1 MIWKIF
7 LILFC
12 FKWRFLSLIQGWME
26 QGDLKKK
33 EMQLNLCNIFSVL
46 VFNDWPNTLN
56 RVKLERAFTFIKYL
70 DSAVA
75 LIFLPKTLIWNNITF
90 PASNLLSILEQ
101 VVKELLKSISKKV
114 YQYSFYYSIYHCLI
128 KKF

>member
-12 FKWRFLSLIQGWME
+12 FKWRFSSLIQGWME

-33 EMQLNLCNIFSVL
+33 EMQLNLCNTFSIL

-56 RVKLERAFTFIKYL
+56 RVELERAVTFIKYL

-101 VVKELLKSISKKV
+101 VVNELLKSISKKV
-114 YQYSFYYSIYHCLI
+114 YQYSFYCSIYHCLI